1 MAQERLQIRL
11 DAVDN
16 TKRVFGQFQSRLQRI
31 RSSVFNLRNA
41 LIGIGTVAVVR
52 GFANAGIQIENL
64 GVQLKALFGSAKAGQ
79 RALEQVTKFAA
90 TTPFE
95 LRNIQQG
102 ITSLAT
108 VRKTAE
114 KAGVSFEELLKITG
128 NTAVLLGGD
137 FALASL
143 QVQRSLSAGV
153 ASAELFK
160 ERGVSAMA
168 GFQVGTSY
176 SIAETIKRLKKAFG
190 TGGEFGQL
198 MEELSKTVS
207 GSISNLQDAFFIF
220 QASVAKGFF
229 DELKKQLG
237 DLQKLVTTNQRQ
249 ITQFGILVGE
259 KIAVAMQGLRKALVF
274 VVENFEAFKNVLLG
288 IIAIKFGAFIINL
301 IGAIGLLSKAVVG
314 LTAVMMRNPLFVLAM
329 GAATIIGGIAYATR
343 GLNKDVKDLNKT
355 LQESEAVD
363 EFLNNIGEIDTRR
376 KGDIGKGTI
385 PPFGIGKDFP
395 QQESNLPQTTEKV
408 KTTLEKIE
416 EALNEVVSK
425 QMTEWEKKMNN
436 IYTLAIE
443 GVFKGIE
450 GISRALAESIILG
463 KNLGE
468 ALRNLVRQ
476 ALVEALAAVIRMVLE
491 KAFLV
496 LLEKLF
502 GIEIKKATDQ
512 ENKKLGIMKKQTKEL
527 QKQAGLRILLAL
539 LGAAEGGQ
547 VRGQRAEGGSVL
559 RRASGGRTTQTNA
572 YLVGERGRELFVPN
586 QDGEIISNERL
597 QNLGTS
603 VHFTINATDV
613 KGVKEL
619 LIDNRATIVNIIN
632 GALNQKGKAA
642 LV

>member
-1 MAQERLQIRL
+1 VAAERLQIRL

-16 TKRVFGQFQSRLQRI
+16 TRRAFGQFQSRLQRV
-31 RSSVFNLRNA
+31 RQSVFNLRNA
-41 LIGIGTVAVVR
+41 LIGIGTVAVVK
-52 GFANAGIQIENL
+52 GFASAGIQIENL

-79 RALEQVTKFAA
+79 KALEQVTKFAA

-108 VRKTAE
+108 VRKTAQ

-153 ASAELFK
+153 ASAELFR

-168 GFQVGTSY
+168 GFTAGTTY
-176 SIAETIKRLKKAFG
+176 SINESIKRLKKAFG

-198 MEELSKTVS
+198 MEELAKTVS
-207 GSISNLQDAFFIF
+207 GSVSNLQDAFFIF

-237 DLQKLVTTNQRQ
+237 DLQKLVTTNQKQ

-259 KIAVAMQGLRKALVF
+259 KIAKAMQGLRKATIL
-274 VVENFEAFKNVLLG
+274 VVENFDALLAVLLA
-288 IIAIKFGAFIINL
+288 IIAAKFIVFVTNL
-301 IGAIGLLSKAVVG
+301 IGALKLLTVTVTG
-314 LTAVMMRNPLFVLAM
+314 LTAVMMRNPLFLLSM
-329 GAATIIGGIAYATR
+329 GAATIITGIAAATR
-343 GLNKDVKDLNKT
+343 GLNKDIKDLDKT
-355 LQESEAVD
+355 MQDADGLN
-363 EFLNNIGEIDTRR
+363 EFLIGIGETYSKKKPITAPTQP
-376 KGDIGKGTI
+376 KITKPKI
-385 PPFGIGKDFP
+385 P
-395 QQESNLPQTTEKV
+395 ETNLPEKA
-408 KTTLEKIE
+408 KETLTVIQKIQ

-436 IYTLAIE
+436 IYTIAIE
-443 GVFKGIE
+443 GVFKGIA
-450 GISRALAESIILG
+450 GISKALAESIILG
-463 KNLGE
+463 KNLGA
-468 ALRNLVRQ
+468 ALKNLVAQ
-476 ALVEALAAVIRMVLE
+476 ALVQALAAVIRMVLE

-502 GIEIKKATDQ
+502 GIEIKKAVDM
-512 ENKKLGIMKKQTKEL
+512 EEKKLGVMKKQTAEL
-527 QKQAGLRILLAL
+527 AKQAGFRILLAL

-559 RRASGGRTTQTNA
+559 RRAAGGRTTQTNA

-586 QDGEIISNERL
+586 TDGEIISNERL
-597 QNLGTS
+597 QNLGTN
-603 VHFTINATDV
+603 VNFTINATDV

-619 LIDNRATIVNIIN
+619 LIDNRAVIVNIIN
-632 GALNQKGKAA
+632 SALNQKGKAA

>member
-1 MAQERLQIRL
+1 MATERLQIRL

-16 TKRVFGQFQSRLQRI
+16 TRRAFGQFQSRLQRV

-41 LIGIGTVAVVR
+41 LIGIGTAAVVR
-52 GFANAGIQIENL
+52 GFASAGIQIENL
-64 GVQLKALFGSAKAGQ
+64 GVQLKALFGSAQAGQ

-108 VRKTAE
+108 VRKQAAE
-114 KAGVSFEELLKITG
+114 AGVSFEELLKITG

-168 GFQVGTSY
+168 GFEAGTTY
-176 SIAETIKRLKKAFG
+176 SIQETIKRLRKAFG

-259 KIAVAMQGLRKALVF
+259 KIASAMQSLRKATIL
-274 VVENFEAFKNVLLG
+274 VVENFDKFLAVLLAIIAAKFIVFITNLISALKLLG
-288 IIAIKFGAFIINL
+288 I
-301 IGAIGLLSKAVVG
+301 AVTG
-314 LTAVMMRNPLFVLAM
+314 LTAIMMRNPLFVLAM
-329 GAATIIGGIAYATR
+329 GAATIIGGIALATK
-343 GLNKDVKDLNKT
+343 GLRKEVKDLDKT
-355 LQESEAVD
+355 LKESEAVD
-363 EFLNNIGEIDTRR
+363 EFLNNIGEIDNRGRSSAPTT
-376 KGDIGKGTI
+376 KPTVFEPA
-385 PPFGIGKDFP
+385 PPETG
-395 QQESNLPQTTEKV
+395 LPETTEKV
-408 KTTLEKIE
+408 KTTIEKIQ
-416 EALNEVVSK
+416 EALNTVVGK
-425 QMTEWEKKMNN
+425 QMTEWENKMSN
-436 IYTLAIE
+436 IYQLAIE

-450 GISRALAESIILG
+450 GVSRALAESIILG

-512 ENKKLGIMKKQTKEL
+512 EEKKLGIMKKQTKEL
-527 QKQAGLRILLAL
+527 TKQAGLRILLAL

-559 RRASGGRTTQTNA
+559 RRAAGGRTTQTNA

-632 GALNQKGKAA
+632 SALNQKGKQA

>member
-1 MAQERLQIRL
+1 MATERLQIRL

-16 TKRVFGQFQSRLQRI
+16 TRRAFGQFQSRLQRV

-41 LIGIGTVAVVR
+41 LIGIGTAAVVR
-52 GFANAGIQIENL
+52 GFASAGIQIENL
-64 GVQLKALFGSAKAGQ
+64 GVQLKALFGSAQAGQ

-108 VRKTAE
+108 VRKSAAE
-114 KAGVSFEELLKITG
+114 AGVSFEELLKITG

-153 ASAELFK
+153 ASAELFR

-168 GFQVGTSY
+168 GFEAGTRY
-176 SIAETIKRLKKAFG
+176 SIQETIKRLRKAFG

-237 DLQKLVTTNQRQ
+237 DLQKLVTTNQKQ
-249 ITQFGILVGE
+249 ITEFGVLVGE
-259 KIAVAMQGLRKALVF
+259 KIASAMQTLRKATIL
-274 VVENFEAFKNVLLG
+274 VVENFDKFLAVLLAIIAAKFIVFITNLISALKLLG
-288 IIAIKFGAFIINL
+288 I
-301 IGAIGLLSKAVVG
+301 AVTG
-314 LTAVMMRNPLFVLAM
+314 LTAIMMRNPLFVLAM
-329 GAATIIGGIAYATR
+329 GAATIIGGIALATK
-343 GLNKDVKDLNKT
+343 GLRKEVKDLDKT
-355 LQESEAVD
+355 LKDSEAVD
-363 EFLNNIGEIDTRR
+363 EFLNNIGEIDNRGRSSAPQSPMT
-376 KGDIGKGTI
+376 
-385 PPFGIGKDFP
+385 PPYGVGEDSP
-395 QQESNLPQTTEKV
+395 QSTLPETTEKV
-408 KTTLEKIE
+408 KTTIQKIQ
-416 EALNEVVSK
+416 EALNTVVGK
-425 QMTEWEKKMNN
+425 QMTEWENKMNN
-436 IYTLAIE
+436 IYQLAIE
-443 GVFKGIE
+443 GVFKGIA
-450 GISRALAESIILG
+450 GISKALAESIILG

-468 ALRNLVRQ
+468 ALKNLVRQ

-491 KAFLV
+491 KAFL
-496 LLEKLF
+496 LILEKIL
-502 GIEIKKATDQ
+502 GVELKKSTDMEQ
-512 ENKKLGIMKKQTKEL
+512 KKLGIMKKQTSEL
-527 QKQAGLRILLAL
+527 AKQAGLRILLAL

-559 RRASGGRTTQTNA
+559 RRAAGGRTTQTNA

-632 GALNQKGKAA
+632 SALNQKGKQA

>member
-1 MAQERLQIRL
+1 MATERLQIRL

-16 TKRVFGQFQSRLQRI
+16 TRRAFGQFQSRLQRV

-41 LIGIGTVAVVR
+41 LIGIGTAAVVR
-52 GFANAGIQIENL
+52 GFASAGIQIENL
-64 GVQLKALFGSAKAGQ
+64 GVQLKALFGSAQAGQ

-108 VRKTAE
+108 VRKAAAE
-114 KAGVSFEELLKITG
+114 AGVSFEELLKITG

-153 ASAELFK
+153 ASAELFR

-168 GFQVGTSY
+168 GFEAGTRY
-176 SIAETIKRLKKAFG
+176 SIQETIKRLRKAFG

-237 DLQKLVTTNQRQ
+237 DLQKLVTTNQKQ
-249 ITQFGILVGE
+249 ITEFGVLVGQ
-259 KIAVAMQGLRKALVF
+259 KLASAMQSLRRATVF
-274 VVENFEAFKNVLLG
+274 VVENFDSFLAVLLA
-288 IIAIKFGAFIINL
+288 IIAAKFIVFIHNL
-301 IGAIGLLSKAVVG
+301 IAAIGLLRIAIAG
-314 LTAVMMRNPLFVLAM
+314 LTATMMRNPLFLLGM
-329 GAATIIGGIAYATR
+329 GVATIVGGITYSIK
-343 GLNKDVKDLNKT
+343 GLKKEIKDLDKT
-355 LQESEAVD
+355 VQESEAVD
-363 EFLNNIGEIDTRR
+363 EFLRGIGEIDNRGRSSAPQSPMT
-376 KGDIGKGTI
+376 
-385 PPFGIGKDFP
+385 PPFGIGQDFP
-395 QQESNLPQTTEKV
+395 ETQLPQETEKV
-408 KTTLEKIE
+408 KTTIDKIQ
-416 EALNEVVSK
+416 EALNTVVGK
-425 QMTEWEKKMNN
+425 QMTEWENKMSN
-436 IYTLAIE
+436 IYQLAIE

-450 GISRALAESIILG
+450 GVSRALAESIILG

-491 KAFLV
+491 KAFLLV
-496 LLEKLF
+496 LEKIL
-502 GIEIKKATDQ
+502 GVELKKSTDIEQ
-512 ENKKLGIMKKQTKEL
+512 KKLGIMKKQTAEL
-527 QKQAGLRILLAL
+527 TKQAGLRILLAL

-559 RRASGGRTTQTNA
+559 RRAAGGRTTQTNA

-632 GALNQKGKAA
+632 SALNQKGKQA

>member
-1 MAQERLQIRL
+1 VAQERLQIRL

-16 TKRVFGQFQSRLQRI
+16 TKRAFGQFQSRLQRI

-153 ASAELFK
+153 ASAELFR

-168 GFQVGTSY
+168 GFTAGTTY
-176 SIAETIKRLKKAFG
+176 SINETIKRLKKAFG

-259 KIAVAMQGLRKALVF
+259 KIAVAMQGLRKATIL
-274 VVENFEAFKNVLLG
+274 VVENFDKLLAVLLA
-288 IIAIKFGAFIINL
+288 IIGAKFIIFITNL
-301 IGAIGLLSKAVVG
+301 ITAIGLLKIAISG
-314 LTAVMMRNPLFVLAM
+314 LTATMMKNPLFVLAM
-329 GAATIIGGIAYATR
+329 GAATIISGIAYATR

-491 KAFLV
+491 K
-496 LLEKLF
+496 LF

-539 LGAAEGGQ
+539 LGAAEGGS
-547 VRGQRAEGGSVL
+547 VRGNRAEGGSVL

-619 LIDNRATIVNIIN
+619 VIDNRATIVNIIN

>member
-1 MAQERLQIRL
+1 VATERLQIRL

-16 TKRVFGQFQSRLQRI
+16 TRRAFGQFQSRLQRV

-41 LIGIGTVAVVR
+41 LIGIGTAAVVR
-52 GFANAGIQIENL
+52 GFASAGIQIENL
-64 GVQLKALFGSAKAGQ
+64 GVQLKALFGSAQAGQ

-108 VRKTAE
+108 VRKAAAE
-114 KAGVSFEELLKITG
+114 AGVSFEELLKITG

-153 ASAELFK
+153 ASAELFR

-168 GFQVGTSY
+168 GFEAGTRY
-176 SIAETIKRLKKAFG
+176 SIQETIKRLRKAFG

-237 DLQKLVTTNQRQ
+237 DLQTLVATNQKE

-259 KIAVAMQGLRKALVF
+259 KIASAMQSLRKATIL
-274 VVENFEAFKNVLLG
+274 VVENFDKFLAVLLAIIAAKFIVFITNLISALKLLG
-288 IIAIKFGAFIINL
+288 I
-301 IGAIGLLSKAVVG
+301 AVTG
-314 LTAVMMRNPLFVLAM
+314 LTAIMMRNPLFVLAM
-329 GAATIIGGIAYATR
+329 GAATIIGGIALATK
-343 GLNKDVKDLNKT
+343 GLRKEVKDLDKT
-355 LQESEAVD
+355 LKDSEAVD
-363 EFLNNIGEIDTRR
+363 EFLNNIGEIDNRGRSSAPQSPMT
-376 KGDIGKGTI
+376 
-385 PPFGIGKDFP
+385 PPFGIGQDFP
-395 QQESNLPQTTEKV
+395 ETQLPQETEKV
-408 KTTLEKIE
+408 KTTIEKIQ
-416 EALNEVVSK
+416 EALNTVVGK
-425 QMTEWEKKMNN
+425 QMTEWENKMSN
-436 IYTLAIE
+436 IYQLAIE
-443 GVFKGIE
+443 GVFKGIA

-491 KAFLV
+491 KAFLLV
-496 LLEKLF
+496 LEKIL
-502 GIEIKKATDQ
+502 GVELKKSTDIEQ
-512 ENKKLGIMKKQTKEL
+512 KKLGIMKKQTAEL
-527 QKQAGLRILLAL
+527 TKQAGLRILLAL

-559 RRASGGRTTQTNA
+559 RRAAGGRTTQTNA

-632 GALNQKGKAA
+632 SALNQKGKQA

>member
-16 TKRVFGQFQSRLQRI
+16 TRRAFGQFQSRLQRVK
-31 RSSVFNLRNA
+31 SSVFNLRNA
-41 LIGIGTVAVVR
+41 LIGIGAGVVIK
-52 GFANAGIQIENL
+52 GFASAGIQIENL
-64 GVQLKALFGSAKAGQ
+64 GVQLKALFGSAQAGQ
-79 RALEQVTKFAA
+79 RALQQVTKFAA

-95 LRNIQQG
+95 LKNIQQG

-108 VRKTAE
+108 VRKQAKE
-114 KAGVSFEELLKITG
+114 AGVSFEELLKITG

-153 ASAELFK
+153 ASAELFR

-168 GFQVGTSY
+168 GFEAGTRY
-176 SIAETIKRLKKAFG
+176 SIQETIKRLRKAFG

-237 DLQKLVTTNQRQ
+237 DLQKLVTTNQKQ
-249 ITQFGILVGE
+249 ITEFGVLVGQ
-259 KIAVAMQGLRKALVF
+259 KLASAMQSLRRATVF
-274 VVENFEAFKNVLLG
+274 VVENFDSFLAVLLA
-288 IIAIKFGAFIINL
+288 IIAAKFIVFIHNL
-301 IGAIGLLSKAVVG
+301 IAAIGLLRIAISG
-314 LTAVMMRNPLFVLAM
+314 LTATMMRNPLFLLGM
-329 GAATIIGGIAYATR
+329 GVATIVGGITYSIK
-343 GLNKDVKDLNKT
+343 GLKKEIKDLDKT
-355 LQESEAVD
+355 VQESEAVD
-363 EFLNNIGEIDTRR
+363 EFLRGIGEIDNR
-376 KGDIGKGTI
+376 KRPSAPQIPMT

-395 QQESNLPQTTEKV
+395 ETQLPEETEKV
-408 KTTLEKIE
+408 KTTIEKIQ
-416 EALNEVVSK
+416 EALNTVVSK
-425 QMTEWEKKMNN
+425 QMTEWENKMSN
-436 IYTLAIE
+436 IYQLAIE
-443 GVFKGIE
+443 GVFKGIA
-450 GISRALAESIILG
+450 GISQALAESIILG
-463 KNLGE
+463 KNLGA
-468 ALRNLVRQ
+468 ALKDLVAQ
-476 ALVEALAAVIRMVLE
+476 SLVQALAAVIRMVLE

-502 GIEIKKATDQ
+502 GIEIKKAVDL
-512 ENKKLGIMKKQTKEL
+512 EEKKLGVMKKQTSEL
-527 QKQAGLRILLAL
+527 AKQAGLRVLLAI
-539 LGAAEGGQ
+539 LGAAEGGS

-559 RRASGGRTTQTNA
+559 RRAAGGRTTQTNA

>member
-1 MAQERLQIRL
+1 VAQERLQIRL

-16 TKRVFGQFQSRLQRI
+16 TKRAFGQFQSRLQRI

-153 ASAELFK
+153 ASAELFR

-168 GFQVGTSY
+168 GFTAGTTY
-176 SIAETIKRLKKAFG
+176 SINETIKRLKKAFG

-259 KIAVAMQGLRKALVF
+259 KIALAMQSLRKAVVL
-274 VVENFEAFKNVLLG
+274 VVENFELFKNLLIG
-288 IIAIKFGAFIINL
+288 IIAIKFGAFVLNL
-301 IGAIGLLSKAVVG
+301 IGTIGLLTKAVG
-314 LTAVMMRNPLFVLAM
+314 TLTAIMLANPLFALAA
-329 GAATIIGGIAYATR
+329 GAAAIIGGIALATR
-343 GLNKDVKDLNKT
+343 GLRKDIKDLDKT

-363 EFLNNIGEIDTRR
+363 EFLNNIG
-376 KGDIGKGTI
+376 
-385 PPFGIGKDFP
+385 
-395 QQESNLPQTTEKV
+395 
-408 KTTLEKIE
+408 
-416 EALNEVVSK
+416 
-425 QMTEWEKKMNN
+425 
-436 IYTLAIE
+436 
-443 GVFKGIE
+443 
-450 GISRALAESIILG
+450 
-463 KNLGE
+463 
-468 ALRNLVRQ
+468 
-476 ALVEALAAVIRMVLE
+476 
-491 KAFLV
+491 
-496 LLEKLF
+496 
-502 GIEIKKATDQ
+502 
-512 ENKKLGIMKKQTKEL
+512 
-527 QKQAGLRILLAL
+527 
-539 LGAAEGGQ
+539 
-547 VRGQRAEGGSVL
+547 
-559 RRASGGRTTQTNA
+559 
-572 YLVGERGRELFVPN
+572 
-586 QDGEIISNERL
+586 
-597 QNLGTS
+597 
-603 VHFTINATDV
+603 
-613 KGVKEL
+613 
-619 LIDNRATIVNIIN
+619 
-632 GALNQKGKAA
+632 
-642 LV
+642 